1 MSFAASW
8 WSALTPTRF
17 RRAKTEQRVEV
28 NALHLGAGAPRAL
41 LAFAL
46 GLALLTVTSAASAT
60 SDARAASD
68 PDLFWGSFAVE
79 HGSWTLVTENDK
91 YFAGTDR
98 HYTNGFK
105 FIWLGETTLHRSREF
120 LKRVANTI
128 PTLRGIEAQQR
139 YKVGLALGQEIF
151 TPTDIA
157 TPTLLPND
165 RPYAGWLYAS
175 MMAQAQE
182 RDGSLLRVVE
192 VSLGV
197 VGPSALGEAAQNGWH
212 DVIHVP
218 HAEGWANQ
226 LHDEPGLMLSWERR
240 YRLYT
245 ITVGPDHILD
255 VIGRARLTLGNV
267 HTHLATG
274 FMVRAGWNLPH
285 DFGTD
290 LIRPAGGGM
299 ANAGRARTFGAYTY
313 LSAEGRAVARNIF
326 LDGNTWRSSHSV
338 SKLPFMGDVSAGFV
352 LAWPRF
358 QLTYT
363 QDYRS
368 KEFRTQQHRDV
379 FGSIALTT
387 YY

>member
-1 MSFAASW
+1 MFN
-8 WSALTPTRF
+8 PR
-17 RRAKTEQRVEV
+17 
-28 NALHLGAGAPRAL
+28 HLGARRAF
-41 LAFAL
+41 LA
-46 GLALLTVTSAASAT
+46 LALLLVAPLAAACG
-60 SDARAASD
+60 RAASD
-68 PDLFWGSFAVE
+68 TPAAGTESPDLFWGSFAVE
-79 HGSWTLVTENDK
+79 HGSWTLVSENDK

-105 FIWLGETTLHRSREF
+105 FIWLGETTLHRSQEF
-120 LKRVANTI
+120 LKRVASTI

-139 YKVGLALGQEIF
+139 YKIGLTLGQEIF
-151 TPTDIA
+151 TPTNTA
-157 TPTLLPND
+157 TAAFLPND

-182 RDGSLLRVVE
+182 RDSSLLRVVE
-192 VSLGV
+192 VSIGI
-197 VGPSALGEAAQNGWH
+197 VGPSALGEQAQNGWH
-212 DVIHVP
+212 DVINVP
-218 HAEGWANQ
+218 HAQGWANQ
-226 LHDEPGLMLSWERR
+226 LHDEPGLILSWERR

-245 ITVGPDHILD
+245 ISVGPDHIFDL
-255 VIGRARLTLGNV
+255 IGRARLTLGNV

-363 QDYRS
+363 QDYRT
-368 KEFRTQQHRDV
+368 KEFRTQLHRDV
-379 FGSIALTT
+379 FGSIALTL

>member
-1 MSFAASW
+1 MRRGDPSGLPGELSRCA
-8 WSALTPTRF
+8 PGGRF
-17 RRAKTEQRVEV
+17 
-28 NALHLGAGAPRAL
+28 APRNDKPNANSARSRFHTLFL
-41 LAFAL
+41 LA
-46 GLALLTVTSAASAT
+46 LAFGAAVGMRAASAASE
-60 SDARAASD
+60 D
-68 PDLFWGSFAVE
+68 DLFWGSFAVE

-91 YFAGTDR
+91 YFAGSDR

-105 FIWLGETTLHRSREF
+105 FIWLGETTLHRSQEF

-128 PTLRGIEAQQR
+128 PTLRGIEAHQR
-139 YKVGLALGQEIF
+139 YKVGLSLGQEIF
-151 TPTDIA
+151 TPSDID
-157 TPTLLPND
+157 TPTLLPDD

-182 RDGSLLRVVE
+182 RDGSVLRVVE
-192 VSLGV
+192 VTLGI
-197 VGPSALGEAAQNGWH
+197 VGPSALGQAAQNGWH
-212 DVIHVP
+212 DVINVP
-218 HAEGWANQ
+218 HAEGWAHQ

-240 YRLYT
+240 YRLCTVT
-245 ITVGPDHILD
+245 IGQDHIFD

-299 ANAGRARTFGAYTY
+299 ANTGRDRTFGAYTY
-313 LSAEGRAVARNIF
+313 VSAEGRAVARNIF

-338 SKLPFMGDVSAGFV
+338 SKLPFMGDFSAGFV

-363 QDYRS
+363 QDYRT
-368 KEFRTQQHRDV
+368 KEFRGQPHRDV
-379 FGSIALTT
+379 FGSIALTA

>member
-1 MSFAASW
+1 M
-8 WSALTPTRF
+8 
-17 RRAKTEQRVEV
+17 
-28 NALHLGAGAPRAL
+28 NAPRW
-41 LAFAL
+41 LAWLAL
-46 GLALLTVTSAASAT
+46 GLAPLAA
-60 SDARAASD
+60 ARADSAPPFGGEFD
-68 PDLFWGSFAVE
+68 VQ

-105 FIWLGETTLHRSREF
+105 AIWLGETTLHRSQEF
-120 LKRVANTI
+120 LQRIASVI
-128 PTLRGIEAQQR
+128 PTLRGVEAHQR

-151 TPTDIA
+151 TPSDTR

-192 VSLGV
+192 LAVGV
-197 VGPSALGEAAQNGWH
+197 VGPSALGQQAQNGWH

-218 HAEGWANQ
+218 HAQGWANQ

-245 ITVGPDHILD
+245 FIAGRHRLFD
-255 VIGRARLTLGNV
+255 VIGRGRVTLGNV
-267 HTHLATG
+267 HTHLAAG
-274 FMVRAGWNLPH
+274 FMARAGWNLPR
-285 DFGTD
+285 DFGAD

-299 ANAGRARTFGAYTY
+299 ANAGGARRFAAYSY
-313 LSAEGRAVARNIF
+313 LSAEGRAVARNVF
-326 LDGNTWRSSHSV
+326 LDGNTWRASHSV
-338 SKLPFMGDVSAGFV
+338 DKLPFMGDFSAGFV

-363 QDYRS
+363 QDYRT
-368 KEFRTQQHRDV
+368 KEFRGQPHRDV